1 MAQSLEQAVNRGEDT
16 SLRGQRDVTSWEH
29 FSHDADIGVV
39 GIGPTK
45 AEAFRQAALALTAVV
60 TDPSGVKPIHP
71 VPVFCQAPSDELLL
85 VEWLNA
91 LVYEMA
97 VRTMLFGDFAVEI
110 DAGELRATAYGERVD
125 VDRHEPAVEIKGATL
140 TALQVVESPDGWRV
154 QCVVDV

>member
-1 MAQSLEQAVNRGEDT
+1 MVQEALTTRS
-16 SLRGQRDVTSWEH
+16 SWEH

-45 AEAFRQAALALTAVV
+45 AEAFRQAALALTAII
-60 TDPSGVKPIHP
+60 TDPSGVKPIQP

-85 VEWLNA
+85 VEWLNT

-97 VRTMLFGDFAVEI
+97 VRTMLFGDFVVEI
-110 DAGELRATAYGERVD
+110 DGGELRATAYGESVD

-140 TALQVVESPDGWRV
+140 TALHVAESADGWRV

>member
-1 MAQSLEQAVNRGEDT
+1 MNSEPTAST
-16 SLRGQRDVTSWEH
+16 SCAH

-39 GIGPTK
+39 GMGPTK

-60 TDPSGVKPIHP
+60 TDPGKVAPLHP
-71 VPVFCQAPSDELLL
+71 VPVFCQAQSDELLL

-97 VRTMLFGDFAVEI
+97 VRAMLFADFAVQIE
-110 DAGELRATAYGERVD
+110 AGTLRATAYGEPVD
-125 VDRHEPAVEIKGATL
+125 IERHEPAVEVKGATL
-140 TALQVVESPDGWRV
+140 TALRVTESADGWRA